1 MPRKSRSYDKHT
13 PLPDPKYGSVKYAK
27 FINYMMERGKKNTAR
42 QIFYDALKIVEE
54 KMSANSPSDR
64 QLGGSATMPA
74 KPALGGKSSPA
85 AAAPTAPPASAKAGT
100 DAAPKPAEKK
110 VDGRSSTNSVSAATS
125 DKKVDG
131 RQAFDQALKNVA
143 PLMELKSRRIGGA
156 NYQVPMEVMEPRRT
170 SVGMKWIIAAARA
183 KKGARMAEKLATE
196 IMEAYN
202 KQGAAMKKRE
212 DTHRMAEANKAFAH
226 FARFGRR

>member
-1 MPRKSRSYDKHT
+1 MPRKSRSYDKHV

-42 QIFYDALKIVEE
+42 QIFYDALEIVSE
-54 KMSANSPSDR
+54 KMASMTP
-64 QLGGSATMPA
+64 TT
-74 KPALGGKSSPA
+74 PA
-85 AAAPTAPPASAKAGT
+85 AGAATPPLKGGEKGTADVSS
-100 DAAPKPAEKK
+100 KPAEKK
-110 VDGRSSTNSVSAATS
+110 I
-125 DKKVDG
+125 DG

-170 SVGMKWIIAAARA
+170 SMGMKWLIIAARA
-183 KKGARMAEKLATE
+183 KKGSRMAEKLAAE
-196 IMEAYN
+196 IMDAYN
-202 KQGAAMKKRE
+202 KQGTAMKKRE